1 MEAYLLSRLAVW
13 RQIKTPIGITIATE
27 LEIILRRLQK

>member
-1 MEAYLLSRLAVW
+1 MEAYILSRLAVW
-13 RQIKTPIGITIATE
+13 RQIKTPTGVTIAAE